1 MLINYRTKG
10 MAAVI
15 LMAIFVWG
23 CAPRL
28 VVPAEVRQMQERAKI
43 FFYQGLAITYY
54 EQGQGQPMV
63 LLHGFG
69 AFSYTWRNVEKYFS
83 KSNRVISI
91 DLKGFGLSA
100 KPDDNAYS
108 AKDQSRLIAQFI
120 KEQGI
125 AEAILVGNSFGGAV
139 ALLTYLELAKE
150 AQNPISKLILIDS
163 AGYPQEMP
171 DFIAI
176 LRIPLLNRLFLSLVP
191 SRVQARMVLKKAFFD
206 HGKITPEMVEA
217 YGSNLAQPGAHQAL
231 IKTAGQIVPPDLER
245 LLEQYP
251 SINIPALI
259 IWGEADKIVPL
270 AVGRKL
276 AEAIP
281 QAQLVKLPNC
291 GHIPQEEC
299 PAETLEVMADFLKT
313 RGNGEDRDRKGF

>member
-1 MLINYRTKG
+1 MLSNYCHKG
-10 MAAVI
+10 MAAII
-15 LMAIFVWG
+15 LTALLAWG

-28 VVPAEVRQMQERAKI
+28 VVPEVVCQRQEQAKT
-43 FFYQGLAITYY
+43 FDYQGMAITYY
-54 EQGQGQPMV
+54 EQGQGQPLV

-83 KSNRVISI
+83 QTNKVISI

-108 AKDQSRLIAQFI
+108 AQDQSRIIVRFI
-120 KEQGI
+120 KEQGLE
-125 AEAILVGNSFGGAV
+125 EAILVGNSFGGAV
-139 ALLTYLELAKE
+139 ALLTYLDLAEE

-163 AGYPQEMP
+163 AGYPQDLP

-191 SRVQARMVLKKAFFD
+191 SQTQAKLVLKKAFFD
-206 HGKITPEMVEA
+206 HAKITEEMVES
-217 YGSNLAQPGAHQAL
+217 YGSNLAQPGAHLAL
-231 IKTAGQIVPPDLER
+231 IKTAGQIVPPDINQIIEK
-245 LLEQYP
+245 YP
-251 SINIPALI
+251 SINIPVLI

-281 QAQLVKLPNC
+281 QAKLVVLSNC

-299 PAETLEVMADFLKT
+299 PAETLEAMADFVKT
-313 RGNGEDRDRKGF
+313 RGNGER